1 MADESNLQVN
11 ALIKIKRALLSVYD
25 KTGIIELA
33 SALTEQG
40 VELISS
46 GGTKKVLDEHGI
58 ACRQV
63 STITEYPEILD
74 GRVKTLH
81 PAIFGALLAK
91 PSADHQRQ
99 LIDLGITPIDLVVV
113 NLYPFEATIARPG
126 ITLEEVLEQIDIG
139 GPSMIRAA
147 AKNFPAKTVLTS
159 PAQYPKLIAEMK
171 VHKSAVSEEFR
182 RNCAV
187 KAFQQAARY
196 NSIIAEYLQTDDRF
210 ADEYTIQGRKIQ
222 DLRYGENPHQRAA
235 FFSYSDQNPLND
247 FEQLHGKELSYNNIL
262 DIDTALSMVSD
273 FDDECFTVIIKHNNP
288 CGAGRADT
296 PRESYEL
303 ALAGDSV
310 SAFGGIVGFNREVDG
325 SVAEVMAKHFFE
337 CILAPSFSEAALNIL
352 TKKKNLRLLKFNPQC
367 GGKQKSQVRTVRGGF
382 LIQTADDLITDVSSA
397 KVVSKRKPDKEEWRA
412 IEFAW
417 RMTKHVHSN
426 AIVLARHNQLIAIG
440 AGQMSRVDSAE
451 LAIKKAQQSRHDIE
465 GVAAGSDAFFPFRD
479 GVDVLAKAGVRSII
493 QPGGSIRDEEV
504 IAAAE
509 EHHISMVVTGLR
521 HFKH

>member
-1 MADESNLQVN
+1 VKP
-11 ALIKIKRALLSVYD
+11 LIKIKRALLSVYD
-25 KTGIIELA
+25 KTGITELA

-58 ACRQV
+58 TCRQV

-81 PAIFGALLAK
+81 PAIFGALLATS
-91 PSADHQRQ
+91 SADHQQQ
-99 LIDLGITPIDLVVV
+99 LDDLGIMPIDLVVV
-113 NLYPFEATIARPG
+113 NLYPFEATIARSG
-126 ITLEEVLEQIDIG
+126 ITLEEVLEQIDVG

-147 AKNFPAKTVLTS
+147 AKNFLSKIVLTS
-159 PAQYPKLIAEMK
+159 PAQYPELIEEMNR
-171 VHKSAVSEEFR
+171 HKSAVSEEFR

-187 KAFQQAARY
+187 RAFQQVARY
-196 NSIIAEYLQTDDRF
+196 NSVIVEYLQTDDQF
-210 ADEYTIQGRKIQ
+210 AEEYTLQGRKIQ

-235 FFSYSDQNPLND
+235 FYSSSNQNPLKD

-262 DIDTALSMVSD
+262 DIDAALSMVSD

-288 CGAGRADT
+288 CGAGRADV
-296 PRESYEL
+296 PKESYRL

-310 SAFGGIVGFNREVDG
+310 SAFGGIVGFNREIDL
-325 SVAEVMAKHFFE
+325 SVAEEMAKHFFE
-337 CILAPSFSEAALNIL
+337 CILAPVFSQAALDIL
-352 TKKKNLRLLKFNPQC
+352 TKKKNLRLLKYNPQTK
-367 GGKQKSQVRTVRGGF
+367 KQQKLHTRTVYGGF
-382 LIQTADDLITDVSSA
+382 LVQTADELSADLLSS
-397 KVVSKRKPDKEEWRA
+397 KVISKRKPEKEEWKA
-412 IEFAW
+412 LEFAW
-417 RMTKHVHSN
+417 RMTKNVHSN
-426 AIVLARHNQLIAIG
+426 AIVLARHNQLIGIG

-451 LAIKKAQQSRHDIE
+451 LAIKKAQQSGHDIS

-479 GVDVLAKAGVRSII
+479 GIDVLAKAGVVSVV

-504 IAAAE
+504 IAAAD
-509 EHHISMVVTGLR
+509 EHNISMVVTGFR